1 MNILIVGGANPNT
14 WPSHLADFD
23 FYIGVDRGSWY
34 LLQASLPLDLAVG
47 DFDSL
52 SETERQLVFNQSK
65 QHLQAPAEKDDTDTQ
80 LALLW
85 AIQHYP
91 DAKYTCIG
99 LTGGRVDHFLANLWM
114 VLEPRFTQFAAQIRL
129 LDRQNTIQ
137 FYLPGE
143 HMIHQEP
150 SMKYLAYVCLTPMQ
164 SLSLYDS
171 KYTLNHQKVT
181 YPISYASNEFLT
193 DTARV
198 DFSDGILAVIQS
210 KDA

>member
-1 MNILIVGGANPNT
+1 MKILIIGGGHPDT
-14 WPSHLADFD
+14 WPNQLADFD
-23 FYIGVDRGSWY
+23 FYIGVDRGSLY
-34 LLQASLPLDLAVG
+34 LLQAGLPLDLAVG

-52 SETERQLVFNQSK
+52 TESERNRVFTQSNQY
-65 QHLQAPAEKDDTDTQ
+65 LQAPAQKDDTDTQ

-85 AIQHYP
+85 ATQHYP
-91 DAKYTCIG
+91 KAQYICIG
-99 LTGGRVDHFLANLWM
+99 LTGGRMDHFLANLWM
-114 VLEPRFTQFAAQIRL
+114 VLEPRFTKFANQIHL

-143 HMIHQEP
+143 HTIYQAP

-198 DFSDGILAVIQS
+198 AFSDGILAVIQS